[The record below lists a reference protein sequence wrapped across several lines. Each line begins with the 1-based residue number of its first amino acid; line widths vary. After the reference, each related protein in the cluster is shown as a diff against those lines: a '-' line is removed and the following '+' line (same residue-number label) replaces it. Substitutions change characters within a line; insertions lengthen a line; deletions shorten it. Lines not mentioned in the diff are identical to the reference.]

1 MVDKDEKEES
11 TIKFVKIDGVT
22 HIVDLDK
29 EGSVKDYL
37 NRVMDDPLIDA
48 MGE

>member
-22 HIVDLDK
+22 HIIDLDK
-29 EGSVKDYL
+29 AGSVKDYL

-48 MGE
+48 MGD